1 VYEPAKLMRIGVYG
15 NLTLDELDRN
25 GKRVVRPGG
34 SALYS
39 SLASAY
45 LGARVS
51 VVSNIG
57 RDYPRRNLSLLR
69 QHGIDTTRVKSFDGL
84 TTRFRI
90 SYRGSSRKLELIHPG
105 PQLKPRNLLQSL
117 EAVHLGPVF
126 LEVGLD
132 TLNYARRHAKF
143 LSLDVQG
150 LLRSAGRDGLVSL
163 VRRNIDQFLPN
174 CNLVKA
180 TAEEAC
186 LIAPSQSL
194 VSTARR
200 LLRKGAQYAL
210 ITRGRTGSL
219 LVKKDGQALH
229 IPSVPESETIDPTG
243 AGDVFVG
250 SWLATFLSI
259 RDASWAAAVGAAFA
273 SLSIRKEGA
282 SKFRF
287 ARRELFRRA
296 SWVYTNSRVVKS

>member
-1 VYEPAKLMRIGVYG
+1 VRIGVCG

-34 SALYS
+34 SAFYS

-57 RDYPRRNLSLLR
+57 RDYPRRNLSRLR
-69 QHGIDTTRVKSFDGL
+69 QHGIDTARVKMFDGP

-90 SYRGSSRKLELIHPG
+90 SYRDNSRKLELIYSGHE
-105 PQLKPRNLLQSL
+105 LKPRNLQRSL
-117 EAVHLGPVF
+117 DAVHLGPVF

-132 TLNYARRHAKF
+132 TLDYARRHAKF

-150 LLRSAGRDGLVSL
+150 LLRSARRDGLVTL
-163 VRRNIDQFLPN
+163 VRRNIDPFLSN

-180 TAEEAC
+180 TAEEARV
-186 LIAPSQSL
+186 IAPSQSL
-194 VSTARR
+194 VFTARH
-200 LLRKGAQYAL
+200 LLRKGAQFAL

-219 LVKKDGQALH
+219 LVKKNGQALH
-229 IPSVPESETIDPTG
+229 VPAVPEREAIDLTG

-259 RDASWAAAVGAAFA
+259 RDPSWAAAVGSAFS
-273 SLSIRKEGA
+273 SLSIRKKGA

-287 ARRELFRRA
+287 ARKELFRRA
-296 SWVYTNSRVVKS
+296 SWVYSHSRVVKG